1 MNPVIIAGS
10 GNPILADLVAERL
23 AIRVYR
29 AVLER
34 FPDSELHVEIDD
46 SVRGSDVYLLQSTGP
61 PVDVH
66 LMELFLLADACRR
79 AGAARLTGV
88 VPYYG
93 YARQDRRAKGR
104 EAVAARLI
112 ADMLR
117 LAGIERIVTVDLHSV
132 SLEGFFSIPLE
143 HLSSTGLLA
152 NAIVEL
158 ATVKTVIVAPDLGA
172 VKLAE
177 RYGQL
182 LHRPI
187 AVVHKARLSSSEVE
201 VRGIVGEVSGCAPI
215 IVDDMISTGGTIKA
229 AADALIAA
237 GCLPEIIVVATHG
250 LMVDSAAALLSSL
263 PLRRLVV
270 TDSLPTPELG
280 RLEVQVVSLAP
291 MLAEAITR
299 LHVGETMS
307 DLLTHQ

>member
-10 GNPILADLVAERL
+10 ANRILADLVAERL
-23 AIRVYR
+23 ATRVCHV
-29 AVLER
+29 ALER
-34 FPDSELHVEIDD
+34 FPDSELHVEIED
-46 SVRGSDVYLLQSTGP
+46 SVRASDVYLLQSTGP

-117 LAGIERIVTVDLHSV
+117 LAGIGRIVTIDLHSV
-132 SLEGFFSIPLE
+132 SLEGFFGIPLE
-143 HLSSTGLLA
+143 HLSAIELLA
-152 NAIVEL
+152 NAIEEL
-158 ATVKTVIVAPDLGA
+158 VTAKTVIVAPDLGA

-187 AVVHKARLSSSEVE
+187 AVIHKSRLSGVAVE
-201 VRGIVGEVSGCAPI
+201 VRGIVGEVHGRAPI

-229 AADALIAA
+229 AAEALIAA
-237 GCLPEIIVVATHG
+237 GCLPEIIVAATHG
-250 LMVDSAAALLSSL
+250 ILVDPAATVLSSL
-263 PLRRLVV
+263 PLKRIVV
-270 TDSLPTPELG
+270 SDSLPTPELSQ
-280 RLEVQVVSLAP
+280 LQVQVVSLAP
-291 MLAEAITR
+291 MLAETITR
-299 LHVGETMS
+299 VHVGESMS
-307 DLLTHQ
+307 DLLTHR